1 MGAFNSLYTV
11 LGIFIPRKPQNKGS
25 QSTFC
30 WTACAKHK
38 VLWPWT
44 KCVLVPENLTQSQRV
59 CRSGLLPKIFPQG
72 FGTIWHSKAFFS
84 PPQVPLGYRHSFGPC
99 CLGTVFSRILAN
111 DQQVRVRRM
120 YFHWMFQDSSQE
132 PGPCSPDLG
141 LYYWVS
147 LLLSNN
153 KYLTCLPVHRLEN
166 VQLHR
171 GSQHTYT
178 DMKNSTV
185 WWIFPRLWNTR
196 DATRRGSLWFCHL
209 LIARQKN
216 TSLFIHVPFETAK
229 SSCCLTTLR
238 ITYAKRCQKRLTFGF
253 APYKM
258 LSLPALSW

>member
-1 MGAFNSLYTV
+1 MQNTRFSDLGQNVSWFQRISHSHRGFAGVLCFPRYFPRALVLYGTPK
-11 LGIFIPRKPQNKGS
+11 LFFPLLR
-25 QSTFC
+25 F
-30 WTACAKHK
+30 
-38 VLWPWT
+38 LWAT
-44 KCVLVPENLTQSQRV
+44 D
-59 CRSGLLPKIFPQG
+59 I
-72 FGTIWHSKAFFS
+72 
-84 PPQVPLGYRHSFGPC
+84 PLGPAVSA
-99 CLGTVFSRILAN
+99 LFSAGYWLMIN
-111 DQQVRVRRM
+111 KWGSGG
-120 YFHWMFQDSSQE
+120 HISIECSKTPQE

-147 LLLSNN
+147 PLLSNN

-178 DMKNSTV
+178 GMKNSTV